1 MTSEDAHGLNSP
13 SVGRPLHVIEVASW
27 VHIVEHRLLV
37 VRPFGV
43 DVWFLPG
50 GLVDPGET
58 PAMAAAREA
67 AEEVGVVIDPET
79 LELLVV
85 VKAEAHGR
93 PETSMRLSC
102 FIGPATGLPTPLD
115 EIEVLDYIDASERPA
130 RASDS
135 HGHRSSLRPP
145 VAPMT
150 ASERNRIRAR

>member
-1 MTSEDAHGLNSP
+1 MTRDDARGLNAP
-13 SVGRPLHVIEVASW
+13 SVRRPAQVIEVASW

-50 GLVDPGET
+50 GLVDPGEA

-85 VKAEAHGR
+85 VEAEAHGM
-93 PETSMRLSC
+93 PDTSMRLSC
-102 FIGPATGLPTPLD
+102 FIGPATGQPTPLD
-115 EIEVLDYIDASERPA
+115 EIEVLDYIGASERSACAPA
-130 RASDS
+130 VRTVIDLLCD
-135 HGHRSSLRPP
+135 RRLL
-145 VAPMT
+145 V
-150 ASERNRIRAR
+150 